1 MKLKTLA
8 TVVGIIAGLL
18 SAIYTCTNLYE
29 KFRIQNKT
37 GDTHVSLIGKMPLIS
52 QTIEVHP
59 DSAMAVRVD
68 VSYKIYDTGD
78 IVVESGKTVKLLP
91 FDLSFHQ
98 ARTSL
103 LVSEAYA
110 QEQKPN
116 GARYSVKTIKYIESS
131 RKLPDET
138 VEETKTYGD
147 GTQEI
152 KLVDPRSGT
161 ILKSTQSRIKLSPQQ
176 LHTINQSKFNKL
188 IYTQQTTT
196 R

>member
-1 MKLKTLA
+1 MKLKNLA

-29 KFRIQNKT
+29 KLRVKNKT
-37 GDTHVSLIGKMPLIS
+37 GDTHVSLIGKTPLIS

-91 FDLSFHQ
+91 FDLSFQQ
-98 ARTSL
+98 AL
-103 LVSEAYA
+103 ADVLVPGASAE
-110 QEQKPN
+110 EQKAD
-116 GARYSVKTIKYIESS
+116 GARYSVKTIKYIEST
-131 RKLPDET
+131 RKLPNEML
-138 VEETKTYGD
+138 EETKTYGD
-147 GTQEI
+147 GTQEV
-152 KLVDPRSGT
+152 KVVDLRSGA
-161 ILKSTQSRIKLSPQQ
+161 ILKNTQSKIKLSPQQ
-176 LHTINQSKFNKL
+176 LKKINQSRFNKL